1 MGKIPVKLQL
11 DFESNFSSNLFHS
24 YNSIMISSVTNSL
37 GSITVENLRMVP
49 LNSIC
54 NCYNQLHITKK
65 GAFVDWTSTNL
76 PD

>member
-24 YNSIMISSVTNSL
+24 CNSIMISSVTNPL

-54 NCYNQLHITKK
+54 NCYNQLHITKM
-65 GAFVDWTSTNL
+65 GTFVD
-76 PD
+76 